1 MGMMR
6 TAIWI
11 GAVVL
16 AIVATAYTPAMLY
29 RGDGEALF
37 DGNAEQQDA
46 LSRGVGEWVERELGT
61 HDFGTGSARFDGEW
75 LFGSYLMAALGYGQL
90 ALERPA
96 ERDAWVAKM
105 ERAIDGAM
113 SDASREFDTAAWGHD
128 PLDDVGTGRAHAAYL
143 GYLSLALAIHRYL
156 EPESK
161 YAVQH
166 DAIVAHLARRL
177 SQSPIGLAET
187 YPGEVYPVDNAAF
200 IGSLG
205 PYDAATGS
213 DHGALVGAFVAR
225 LFERHVDE
233 SGLVIQAVSPR
244 TGAARDEARGS
255 GTALAA
261 WFLSFVDRDASAL
274 LFDAMR
280 GELRREGAG
289 LVAMREYPVGATG
302 GGDIDSGPIFLG
314 LGVSSTGFALG
325 VSRAHADR
333 DTFTGIWA
341 LTCLFGAPVSRDGAQ
356 RFAMGGPIG
365 DAVMFAMATTP
376 RRLPWD
382 A

>member
-1 MGMMR
+1 MMR
-6 TAIWI
+6 IAAWL

-16 AIVATAYTPAMLY
+16 ALVATAYAPSMLY
-29 RGDGEALF
+29 RRDGEALF
-37 DGNAEQQDA
+37 DGDVERQDA
-46 LSRGVGEWVERELGT
+46 LGRGVFESVDRELGA
-61 HDFGTGSARFDGEW
+61 HHFGTGSARFDGEW

-90 ALERPA
+90 AIERPA
-96 ERDAWVAKM
+96 ERGAHVAQM
-105 ERAIDGAM
+105 EAAIDGALR
-113 SDASREFDTAAWGHD
+113 DASREFDTAAWGHD
-128 PLDDVGTGRAHAAYL
+128 PLDDVGTERAHAAYL
-143 GYLSLALAIHRYL
+143 GYLSLALAIHRCL

-161 YAVQH
+161 YAEQH

-177 SQSPIGLAET
+177 SQSPTGLTET

-213 DHGALVGAFVAR
+213 DHRELVEAFVGR
-225 LFERHVDE
+225 LFERYVDE
-233 SGLVIQAVSPR
+233 TGLVIQSVHST
-244 TGAARDEARGS
+244 TGAARDAARGS

-261 WFLSFVDRDASAL
+261 YFLSFVDRDASGRLYDAL
-274 LFDAMR
+274 R
-280 GELRREGAG
+280 THLRREAAG
-289 LVAMREYPVGATG
+289 LVAMREYPAGADG

-314 LGVSSTGFALG
+314 LGLSSTGFALG
-325 VSRAHADR
+325 ASRAHGDR
-333 DTFTGIWA
+333 DTYAGIWA
-341 LTCLFGAPVSRDGAQ
+341 LTCLFGAPVSRGGAQ